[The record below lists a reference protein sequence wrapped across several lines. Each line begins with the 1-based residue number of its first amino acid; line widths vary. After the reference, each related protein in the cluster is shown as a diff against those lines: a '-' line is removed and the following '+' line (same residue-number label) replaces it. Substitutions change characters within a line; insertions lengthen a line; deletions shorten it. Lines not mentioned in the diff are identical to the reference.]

1 VIPAMDRLDSHL
13 NAATKAPYHP
23 AILAAMKLAR
33 KKINRYYSLT
43 DISSAYRIA
52 MVLHPGL
59 KLEYFRQHGWEEDW
73 IDNAESLVREEY
85 KTHYEGKAGPTVTV
99 PDTTDSV
106 DDDDNFFANISVT
119 NYVGSWT
126 SEIEEFLRKP
136 VENVKEPLKWWVANR
151 HIYPNLHRMALDYL
165 SIPATST
172 AVERVFSQGRQL
184 LSFTRNR
191 LSASNIRAFL
201 CLGSWGRSDLIF
213 FEDVISAVRGN
224 SKRQREESGSD
235 DEVIE

>member
-1 VIPAMDRLDSHL
+1 
-13 NAATKAPYHP
+13 
-23 AILAAMKLAR
+23 
-33 KKINRYYSLT
+33 
-43 DISSAYRIA
+43 
-52 MVLHPGL
+52 
-59 KLEYFRQHGWEEDW
+59 
-73 IDNAESLVREEY
+73 
-85 KTHYEGKAGPTVTV
+85 
-99 PDTTDSV
+99 
-106 DDDDNFFANISVT
+106 
-119 NYVGSWT
+119 
-126 SEIEEFLRKP
+126 
-136 VENVKEPLKWWVANR
+136 
-151 HIYPNLHRMALDYL
+151 MALDYL
-165 SIPATST
+165 SIPGEYYFTLVFVYIMTTFPLATST